1 MEFVFSILKV
11 FAKTDNNL
19 YAKNIHKAIETI
31 CSQAHGAAESTI
43 CRLVIME

>member
-31 CSQAHGAAESTI
+31 CSQAHSDAVSAI
-43 CRLVIME
+43 CCLMMME